1 MSHADLIRQYV
12 RSIPDFPKPGI
23 LFRDITS
30 VWKHPQ
36 AFEACT
42 QAFADRYENE
52 AIDLVVGIE
61 SRGFVVG
68 AAFAARIGRG
78 FVPVRKRGKLPADVH
93 AYEYELEYG
102 SDCVEI
108 HRDAIAPGQ
117 SVLVMDDLLAT
128 GGTLL
133 ASIELLKRMGAKI
146 AGCAVVIDLP
156 DLGGGDKI
164 RRAGYDVFSL
174 LEFPGH

>member
-1 MSHADLIRQYV
+1 MSHADLIRQHV

-42 QAFADRYENE
+42 RAFVERYENDP
-52 AIDLVVGIE
+52 IDLVVGVE

-68 AAFAARIGRG
+68 SAFAARIGRG

-102 SDCVEI
+102 TDCVEI
-108 HRDAIAPGQ
+108 HKDALAPGQ
-117 SVLVMDDLLAT
+117 TVLVMDDLLAT

-133 ASIELLKRMGAKI
+133 ASIELLKRMDAKI

-156 DLGGGDKI
+156 DLGGGEKI
-164 RRAGYDVFSL
+164 RRAGYDVFSIL
-174 LEFPGH
+174 DFPGH